1 MEEDGL
7 TSPRHRH
14 SRLHTDK
21 ENTDVL
27 DVKVPMDPVGKKAR
41 VSLEDPY
48 QHNSVIRSYF
58 MNEDGQIV
66 HGRSYFC
73 LNLCGLTGLLVIF
86 VGFICG
92 LVIVPGKTA
101 NDIYNGFVL
110 SKNTE
115 CYTNDTSVPQV
126 CAGELTYEYFFWNIT
141 NPLDYVNGTSPPILH
156 EIGPYTF
163 AVKQHHYNV
172 NFSSGMKTVKL
183 DTAQFFEFEPEKSC
197 PTCTLGDTVIS
208 ANAVYQGVLQSQQLP
223 VHQAGKPETALGTLA
238 VGFILSGIVNGTAM
252 LIDPAQ
258 ADQEGSR
265 SMAILQWARGQIF
278 GGFCVPEGPPPIAE
292 EAYLMYS
299 VWATC
304 IAGQHPSV
312 AFPDE
317 PQAFV
322 LFDFLENHPGA
333 AHAIWS
339 RTPGQSIAA
348 LANFPEMQL
357 VLLSGYIEFLSTTL
371 GVPGIQASLGDFLD
385 PQNGGGILVHRSVG
399 DRLFGWQDP
408 LLTSLIGNV
417 AEATQRIVFGFLPG
431 FNDTSPNFGFGV
443 HPFVNSILL
452 STGYGEVASSS
463 RNLTQVMEYNGRKA
477 WNAKLVGKYYRPDST
492 AQSDGSH
499 TAAESWEGMVKNL
512 TVAVGGSNGG
522 LHGLNVEKDEVLVTF
537 DHESFRP
544 TEWSLA
550 EEVEKQGLQIYVYK
564 LAESELAPCPSCPF
578 PEHLYGV
585 QNRSF
590 ISGVESISSRAH
602 FYQAD
607 PAITKTWGNALS
619 VFSPEP
625 SKHESRMEV
634 EPNLGL
640 TVSVQRTYQ
649 FSIKVGPTDVLYPRV
664 WTTASNGTESGNDT
678 ESYDHVW
685 VPDFWLKVTAEASNQ
700 DIKDIKR
707 LVTLERN
714 LQGLCLVVLPLF
726 GLLLLA
732 FALWNLRFKPSARAL
747 RAEIRKLRM
756 SRAKQLAM

>member
-7 TSPRHRH
+7 TSPRHRS

-21 ENTDVL
+21 ENTNDI
-27 DVKVPMDPVGKKAR
+27 DVKDAIDPLGKKAK
-41 VSLEDPY
+41 VTQEDPY

-58 MNEDGQIV
+58 MNEDGQII

-73 LNLCGLTGLLVIF
+73 LNLCGLTGLLVVF

-110 SKNTE
+110 TKSTDCYKNG
-115 CYTNDTSVPQV
+115 TSVPQV

-141 NPLDYVNGTSPPILH
+141 NPRDYVNGTSPPILH

-163 AVKQHHYNV
+163 SVKQHHYNV
-172 NFSSGMKTVKL
+172 HFSSGMKTVKL
-183 DTAQFFEFEPEKSC
+183 DTAQFFKFEPAKSC
-197 PTCTLGDTVIS
+197 PTCTLGDRVIS

-223 VHQAGKPETALGTLA
+223 EHQGGKPETALGTLA
-238 VGFILSGIVNGTAM
+238 VGPILSGVVASAAM

-258 ADQEGSR
+258 ADPEGSK

-278 GGFCVPEGPPPIAE
+278 GGYCVPGGPPPVAP

-304 IAGQHPSV
+304 IASQPPSV
-312 AFPDE
+312 VFPDE
-317 PQAFV
+317 PQAFI
-322 LFDFLENHPGA
+322 LFDFLENHPGS

-339 RTPGQSIAA
+339 RPPGQPIAA
-348 LANFPEMQL
+348 LDNFPEIHL
-357 VLLSGYIEFLSTTL
+357 VLLSGYIEFLSRTL
-371 GVPGIQASLGDFLD
+371 AVPGIQATLGDFLD
-385 PQNGGGILVHRSVG
+385 PENGGGILVHRSVG

-417 AEATQRIVFGFLPG
+417 TEATQRIVFGFLPG
-431 FNDTSPNFGFGV
+431 FNDTSPNFGFGA

-477 WNAKLVGKYYRPDST
+477 WSAKLVNEYYRPEST
-492 AQSDGSH
+492 ALSDESH
-499 TAAESWEGMVKNL
+499 AMAESWEGMVENL

-522 LHGLNVEKDEVLVTF
+522 LHGLNVKKDEVLVTF

-590 ISGVESISSRAH
+590 ISGVESISSRGH

-607 PAITKTWGNALS
+607 PAIIKTWGNALN

-640 TVSVQRTYQ
+640 TISVQRTYQ
-649 FSIKVGPTDVLYPRV
+649 FNIKLGPTDVLYPQL
-664 WTTASNGTESGNDT
+664 WTTASNGTEYASSN

-685 VPDFWLKVTAEASNQ
+685 VPDFWLKVTAEASRQ
-700 DIKDIKR
+700 DVRDIKG
-707 LVTLERN
+707 LVNLERN
-714 LQGLCLVVLPLF
+714 LQGLCLVVLPLV

-747 RAEIRKLRM
+747 QAELRKLRM
-756 SRAKQLAM
+756 SRAKQLAT